1 MSISTANPQVAT
13 LTRYRF
19 VAVGSETSV
28 SGIDA
33 NGAVLAYVAGKEQ
46 VYINGVLMVRGQDYT
61 GTSGTSITALS
72 ALAVNDVVE
81 ILTFSEFVIANA
93 VDQTLVNTKGDLIV
107 ATADN
112 VVTNVAVG
120 ANNTILV
127 ADSAQTAGVKWT
139 DALTASILVSPEERT
154 TVSATAATGALN
166 YDADTQGV
174 LYYTTNASGNWTL
187 NVRGSG
193 STTLASKLATGDSVT
208 ISFLVTQGSTAYYM
222 TALTIDGNAQTVKY
236 SGGTAPAAGNASAV
250 DVYTFTIVKTAAT
263 PTYTVFGAGPVKY
276 A

>member
-72 ALAVNDVVE
+72 ALALNDVVE

-120 ANNTILV
+120 ANNTVLV

-154 TVSATAATGALN
+154 TVSATAATGTIN

-174 LYYTTNASGNWTL
+174 LYYTTNASANWTL

-193 STTLASKLATGDSVT
+193 STTLASKLATNDSLT

>member
-19 VAVGSETSV
+19 VAVGSETSI

-46 VYINGVLMVRGQDYT
+46 VYLNGVLLVRGQDYT
-61 GTSGTSITALS
+61 ATNGTSITALS

-81 ILTFSEFVIANA
+81 VLTFSEFVIANA

-107 ATADN
+107 ATGDN

-120 ANNTILV
+120 ANNTMLV
-127 ADSAQTAGVKWT
+127 ADSTQTAGVKWT
-139 DALTASILVSPEERT
+139 AAITDTILVSPEERW
-154 TVSATAATGALN
+154 TVSATAAGSTIN
-166 YDADTQGV
+166 FDADTQGV
-174 LYYTTNASGNWTL
+174 LYYTTTSTGNWTL

-193 STTLASKLATGDSVT
+193 STTLNSKLTTGDSLTV
-208 ISFLVTQGSTAYYM
+208 SFLATNVAAYYM

-250 DVYTFTIVKTAAT
+250 DIYTFTIVKTASA
-263 PTYTVFGAGPVKY
+263 TYTVFGAGPVKY